1 MADIINHTEVY
12 CHTCRIPHPARQVV
26 LDGKIIGEVDCPV
39 APWQTTL
46 SSHAGLFLQF
56 RRQAGFDPALQPPEG
71 RPFYF
76 NYVTI
81 TDDCN
86 CRCPVCFAAAGSH
99 DGNTYLSIDEAERIA
114 ATAVKNGARSVNI
127 IGGEPTLHPQLLD
140 LINVFRRH
148 NLTVA
153 IATNGLLLARQA
165 ALASQLKKAGVSKIC
180 LQFDSFDPE
189 IHRAIRG
196 HACIEEKLA
205 AARATTAAG
214 MSLGLVCTVTSH
226 NLPDLAAFCRTA
238 LSWPDPPNSIA
249 FQGAAHAGRLTID
262 QDTFITKEDIVTSLA
277 DGNAVA
283 GLTPA
288 QFWAFPVFRPFNIFV
303 HPDCS
308 ANSVVVI
315 SDKTIEPVSRY
326 IDMDKFVHLA
336 ASSPAAAFAQTK
348 NLQIILLLLRSVR
361 VAGISLVSKHLWSRI
376 TGKRGIRFCF
386 IGTGAFL
393 RRDFMD
399 MSRIK
404 RCGSSEL
411 TAGGCESLCA
421 YHGKRPEQLHANLHV
436 SR

>member
-12 CHTCRIPHPARQVV
+12 CHTCRIPHPARQI
-26 LDGKIIGEVDCPV
+26 LHDGKIIGAVDCPV

-46 SSHAGLFLQF
+46 SNHAGLFLQF
-56 RRQAGFDPALQPPEG
+56 RRQADFDPALQPPEE
-71 RPFYF
+71 RSFYF

-99 DGNTYLSIDEAERIA
+99 DSNVYLSIAEAEKVA
-114 ATAVKNGARSVNI
+114 ATAVKKGAQSVNI
-127 IGGEPTLHPQLLD
+127 IGGEPTLHPLLLD
-140 LINVFRRH
+140 IIGVFRRH
-148 NLTVA
+148 NLKVA
-153 IATNGLLLARQA
+153 LATNGLLLARQPL
-165 ALASQLKKAGVSKIC
+165 LASQLKHAGVSKIC

-196 HACIEEKLA
+196 HGYIEEKMV

-226 NLPDLAAFCRTA
+226 NLPELASFCRTA
-238 LSWPDPPNSIA
+238 LSWSDPPNSIA
-249 FQGAAHAGRLTID
+249 FQGAAHSGRLTID
-262 QDTFITKEDIVTSLA
+262 QETFITKEDIVTSLA
-277 DGNAVA
+277 DGEAVA
-283 GLTPA
+283 GLTA
-288 QFWAFPVFRPFNIFV
+288 AHFWAFPVFRPFGIFV

-308 ANSVVVI
+308 ANTVVVI
-315 SDKTIEPVSRY
+315 SDKAIEPLSRY
-326 IDMDKFVHLA
+326 IDMDRLVHLA

-348 NLQIILLLLRSVR
+348 NMQILLILLRTVR
-361 VAGISLVSKHLWSRI
+361 VAGASLVSKHLWARI
-376 TGKRGIRFCF
+376 TGKKGINFCF

-399 MSRIK
+399 MSRIT

-421 YHGKRPEQLHANLHV
+421 FHGKRPAA
-436 SR
+436 S